1 MNEKS
6 GLLDPATHSG
16 KAYEVIYRS
25 GNYFKSHIPDFCRKI
40 APLNMMVQNYDRNR
54 KLEWMEEAEASW
66 NSIREAIRQ
75 CQTLHFVRPDCPI
88 FLHTDASDYG
98 IGGYLFQIVDRDVEV
113 PVAFMSKSLMEA
125 VSRWSV
131 TVKECYA
138 FVYMFKKYE
147 YLLRDTCF
155 ILRTDHRNLTYVN
168 ECASSKVKRWKLLIL
183 ELILASSLLKAR
195 TILLL
200 MRNLACQLVKTKPLT
215 LWQMEYS
222 LRMNKRVI
230 FDVLR

>member
-1 MNEKS
+1 MSKGKPSPMNEKS

-16 KAYEVIYRS
+16 KAYEVINRS
-25 GNYFKSHIPDFCRKI
+25 GNYFKRHIPDFCRKI

-54 KLEWMEEAEASW
+54 KLEWTEEAEASW

-98 IGGYLFQIVDRDVEV
+98 IGGYLFQIVDGDVEV

-131 TVKECYA
+131 TEKECYA

-147 YLLRDTCF
+147 YLLRDTYF

-168 ECASSKVKRWKLLIL
+168 ESASPKVRRWKLLIS
-183 ELILASSLLKAR
+183 EFDFGIEFIKGEDNIVADACTISPASSTR
-195 TILLL
+195 PN
-200 MRNLACQLVKTKPLT
+200 R
-215 LWQMEYS
+215 
-222 LRMNKRVI
+222 
-230 FDVLR
+230 